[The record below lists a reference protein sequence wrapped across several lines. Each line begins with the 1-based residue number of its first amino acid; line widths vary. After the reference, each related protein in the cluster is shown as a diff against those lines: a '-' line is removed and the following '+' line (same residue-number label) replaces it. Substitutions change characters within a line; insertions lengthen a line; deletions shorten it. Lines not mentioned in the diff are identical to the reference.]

1 VEGVGGGPEECAAL
15 LQEYLV
21 DIVKERYADG
31 LHIATRVV
39 EDSKPTLPSHLRI
52 IKTTMSLTET
62 VLMVAY
68 ASPII
73 GA

>member
-1 VEGVGGGPEECAAL
+1 M
-15 LQEYLV
+15 